1 MANKPNIK
9 TPQFVR
15 DNPLAAATLSK
26 LNKSSMSGL
35 NGNTLESLTLELPNI
50 ADSVNKKIKNNESVL
65 ELFPDI
71 ELAIQIIVSSIIS
84 PNDMLSTN
92 SIYVS
97 PNIKLP
103 PDVTNALTDTIKKHI
118 NVNYNLDDNLYDIVK
133 ETMFTKG
140 ATAFAIIPEASL
152 DDVINPD
159 YNGQISIE
167 SINNHYTKTSILGK
181 TDSITCSVEELRT
194 KDKTKH
200 LSLNIL
206 SKDGG
211 LLTPG
216 NTEKESPC
224 ASPSP

>member
-50 ADSVNKKIKNNESVL
+50 ADSVNEKIKNNESVL

-133 ETMFTKG
+133 ET
-140 ATAFAIIPEASL
+140 I
-152 DDVINPD
+152 
-159 YNGQISIE
+159 Y
-167 SINNHYTKTSILGK
+167 
-181 TDSITCSVEELRT
+181 
-194 KDKTKH
+194 
-200 LSLNIL
+200 
-206 SKDGG
+206 
-211 LLTPG
+211 
-216 NTEKESPC
+216 
-224 ASPSP
+224 